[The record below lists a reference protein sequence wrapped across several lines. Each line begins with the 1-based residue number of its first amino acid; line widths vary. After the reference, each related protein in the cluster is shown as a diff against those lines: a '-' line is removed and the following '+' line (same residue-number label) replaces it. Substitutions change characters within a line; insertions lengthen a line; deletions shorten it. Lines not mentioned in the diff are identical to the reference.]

1 MIEEIRIYL
10 IVFISLSI
18 VVLSVNFFFKKY
30 TKTNKKTT
38 KNKAKEAPIID
49 KPKNERKQFQCYLLV
64 KSKDNNYFRYSEL
77 TKIVIDYGFK
87 LNNDSVF
94 ALNKTNNSKI
104 IISNN
109 INPGTFHNH
118 NDDSEI
124 KGLYVFL
131 LTRVDNT
138 FELDLH
144 NYFNLT
150 LTIASQLNA
159 QVYTANNILVNS
171 DNVETYTQEYIATY
185 G

>member
-10 IVFISLSI
+10 IIFISLSI
-18 VVLSVNFFFKKY
+18 VVVSVNFFFKKY
-30 TKTNKKTT
+30 TKANKKTT
-38 KNKAKEAPIID
+38 QHKAKEAPIID
-49 KPKNERKQFQCYLLV
+49 KPKNNQKQFQCYLLV
-64 KSKDNNYFRYSEL
+64 KSKDNNYFKYSEL
-77 TKIVIDYGFK
+77 TKIIIDYGFK

-94 ALNKTNNSKI
+94 ALNNTNNSKI

-124 KGLYVFL
+124 KGLYVFF
-131 LTRVDNT
+131 LTRVDKNL
-138 FELDLH
+138 ELDLH

-159 QVYTANNILVNS
+159 QVNTANNILVNRN
-171 DNVETYTQEYIATY
+171 NVENYTQEYIATY

>member
-1 MIEEIRIYL
+1 MIEEVRIYL
-10 IVFISLSI
+10 IIFISLSI
-18 VVLSVNFFFKKY
+18 LVASLNFFIKKY
-30 TKTNKKTT
+30 RQPHKKITRHKT
-38 KNKAKEAPIID
+38 KEAPIID
-49 KPKNERKQFQCYLLV
+49 KPKKELKQFQCYLLV
-64 KSKDNNYFRYSEL
+64 KSEDNNYFKYSEL
-77 TKIVIDYGFK
+77 TKIIIDYGFK

-94 ALNKTNNSKI
+94 ALNNTNNSKI

-124 KGLYVFL
+124 KGLYVFF
-131 LTRVDNT
+131 LTRVDKNL
-138 FELDLH
+138 ELDLH

-159 QVYTANNILVNS
+159 QVNTANNILVNS
-171 DNVETYTQEYIATY
+171 NNVETYTQEYIATY